1 MYGWV
6 FRHLPGPMRVRVPLA
21 VLLVLAAVAI
31 LLFLV
36 FPMVESH
43 LPATSVTVGD

>member
-1 MYGWV
+1 MYSWI
-6 FRHLPGPMRVRVPLA
+6 FRHLPGPRQVRIPLA
-21 VLLVLAAVAI
+21 VLLALAVVAI

-36 FPMVESH
+36 FPLVESY